1 MIHGTVTAYR
11 TNGCRCFLCKKAHS
25 EATAAYR
32 KEKPQK
38 AKPKPKVKSK
48 KIEFEEWC
56 LILNQY
62 LVRKKSWTDIEKYTG
77 IFSFTISSA
86 FRKRASIQVATFEK
100 LKSGLEVLVTES
112 EEKKANQQE
121 ERVFRRRWQ
130 EVFRFLY
137 KGGFTPETLAERLEI
152 PLIRLQRFIDA
163 DYQDDNRLAMRIAQ
177 LRWVMI
183 QGEAKDDDGQ
193 S

>member
-1 MIHGTVTAYR
+1 
-11 TNGCRCFLCKKAHS
+11 
-25 EATAAYR
+25 
-32 KEKPQK
+32 
-38 AKPKPKVKSK
+38 
-48 KIEFEEWC
+48 
-56 LILNQY
+56 
-62 LVRKKSWTDIEKYTG
+62 
-77 IFSFTISSA
+77 
-86 FRKRASIQVATFEK
+86 
-100 LKSGLEVLVTES
+100 
-112 EEKKANQQE
+112 
-121 ERVFRRRWQ
+121 VFRRRWQ